1 MEGAWQVGKGKAM
14 LVISLQVGTLRHWG
28 DCTLLS
34 SPGGWQVLQGPVVA
48 VPDPAPPQTRAGALQ
63 RGEELVWMKV
73 QGPSGGFL
81 QQQTD
86 VGSLE
91 DQ

>member
-14 LVISLQVGTLRHWG
+14 LVILLQVGKLRHWG

-34 SPGGWQVLQGPVVA
+34 SPGGWWVLQGPVAA
-48 VPDPAPPQTRAGALQ
+48 VPDPVPPWTRAGALQ
-63 RGEELVWMKV
+63 RGGGVVGMKV
-73 QGPSGGFL
+73 QGPPGGFL

-86 VGSLE
+86 VGGLE
-91 DQ
+91 GQ